1 MSRHVCTRWAFDL
14 GAWTPTLPQLTQA
27 VAAIQP
33 EERTRLMKFHFIDDF
48 LSSLIGRLL
57 MRKYV
62 SVCTATAYHQVQFAR
77 DVRGKPYW
85 VRGQSGSLSPILSF
99 NVSHQGRL
107 VLLAGITTSAA
118 AAAADTDTDNDKDN
132 DNDTAGS
139 EAADFGI
146 GTDVMKI
153 EYAGGKS
160 LSDFFRLMKGKFSA
174 QEWSYIGRPQ
184 HNEPAQL
191 KAFMR
196 HWCLKEAYVKEL
208 GVGITVELEKI
219 SFSVDTTHS
228 LVEAVSPLIGT
239 TLRCNDRPMDNWHF
253 EEHLLEEKY
262 CAAIAFRNCLP
273 QNHGRFEMLRFDELI
288 AKSADAAELD
298 SSVVA
303 YCKEALLKP
312 HKSDR

>member
-14 GAWTPTLPQLTQA
+14 GTWTPTLPQLTQA

-85 VRGQSGSLSPILSF
+85 VRGQSEAAEKQPPPPLSF

-107 VLLAGITTSAA
+107 VLLAGITT
-118 AAAADTDTDNDKDN
+118 DTDT
-132 DNDTAGS
+132 TGS

-153 EYAGGKS
+153 EYGGGKP

-208 GVGITVELEKI
+208 GVGITVDLEKI

-239 TLRCNDRPMDNWHF
+239 TLRCNDKPMDNWHF

-273 QNHGRFEMLRFDELI
+273 QDHARFEMLRFDELI
-288 AKSADAAELD
+288 VKSADAAELD
-298 SSVVA
+298 SSVVD